1 MENNNLRSEEVQEV
15 LGTPPSWI
23 VRYGTVL
30 ALVFLTLFVAAS
42 ANYQYPDIV
51 ENRIIITFSEPPR
64 TLVAPKSGRVADIL
78 VQNNEYVEKGQ
89 LLIVFEDAGDFYH
102 ITYLQDLMSEIPNE
116 NDSIIVNFS
125 PNMKLDL
132 GEIEEDYLNFLEKK
146 NKYSRENEQSE
157 VKRSVNSYS
166 AQIRALQKSIQF
178 LTNRKEIIIRQINDA
193 LKRENELKRKV
204 QEREASQAEV
214 NVVSTEIRSLRVEL
228 QETEEN
234 ISRKKYDVQALR
246 SRISVTKMD
255 GNNTRLNSAD
265 ELISSFIQLKV
276 RVDQWV
282 ENNIVYSPV
291 EGKVEFNELLSK
303 QQFMRKDEALM
314 VVIPAQSQFM
324 KGKMKVPL
332 KESGF
337 VKPTQEV
344 IIRLDKFPFK
354 VYGALTGRVT
364 YKATVPNSDDQI
376 LVEILLT
383 SFETTRG
390 QTIEANEVLVG
401 DARIITE
408 KRTLLLR
415 IFDSIRGFFS

>member
-1 MENNNLRSEEVQEV
+1 MEDNNLRSEEVQEV

-23 VRYGTVL
+23 VRYGTAL
-30 ALVFLTLFVAAS
+30 ALLFLTLFIVAS
-42 ANYQYPDIV
+42 ANYQYPDTV
-51 ENRIIITFSEPPR
+51 EERITITFSEPPR
-64 TLVAPKSGRVADIL
+64 SLVAPKSGRVADIL
-78 VQNNEYVEKGQ
+78 VQNNEYVKEGQ

-102 ITYLQDLMSEIPNE
+102 ITYLQDLMAEIPNE
-116 NDSIIVNFS
+116 NDSIIANFT
-125 PNMKLDL
+125 PDMNLNL

-146 NKYSRENEQSE
+146 NKYSRENEQLE
-157 VKRSVNSYS
+157 VRRSIDSYT
-166 AQIRALQKSIQF
+166 AQIRALRKSINF
-178 LTNRKEIIIRQINDA
+178 LNNRKEVIIRQINDA
-193 LKRENELKRKV
+193 LKRENDLKRKV
-204 QEREASQAEV
+204 QEREASQVEV
-214 NVVSTEIRSLRVEL
+214 NAVSGEIRALRAEL

-234 ISRKKYDVQALR
+234 VSRKKSDIDALR
-246 SRISVTKMD
+246 KRISVTKMD
-255 GNNTRLNSAD
+255 GNNTLLNSAD

-324 KGKMKVPL
+324 KGKMKVDL

-354 VYGALTGRVT
+354 IYGALTGRVA
-364 YKATVPNSDDQI
+364 YKATVPNSEGKV

-383 SFETTRG
+383 SFETSRG
-390 QTIEANEVLVG
+390 ETIEANEVLVG

-415 IFDSIRGFFS
+415 IFDSINGIFS

>member
-1 MENNNLRSEEVQEV
+1 MEDRNLRSEEVQEV
-15 LGTPPSWI
+15 LGTPPAWI
-23 VRYGTVL
+23 VRYGTAL
-30 ALVFLTLFVAAS
+30 ALVFLTLFIVAS
-42 ANYQYPDIV
+42 ANYQYPDTV
-51 ENRIIITFSEPPR
+51 EDRITITFSEPPR
-64 TLVAPKSGRVADIL
+64 TLVAPKSGRVVDIL
-78 VQNNEYVEKGQ
+78 VRNNEFVTKGQ
-89 LLIVFEDAGDFYH
+89 LLVVFEGAGDFNH
-102 ITYLQDLMSEIPNE
+102 ITHLQDLMAEIPNE
-116 NDSIIVNFS
+116 NDSIIAGFS
-125 PNMKLDL
+125 LGMGLDL
-132 GEIEEDYLNFLEKK
+132 GEIQEDFLNFLEKK
-146 NKYSRENEQSE
+146 NKYSRENAQMA
-157 VKRSVNSYS
+157 VKRSVSS
-166 AQIRALQKSIQF
+166 FTAQIRALQKSIQF
-178 LTNRKEIIIRQINDA
+178 LNNRKAIIIRQINEA
-193 LKRENELKRKV
+193 LKLENELRRKV
-204 QEREASQAEV
+204 QQREASQADV
-214 NVVSTEIRSLRVEL
+214 NKVTSEIRTLRAEL

-234 ISRKKYDVQALR
+234 ISRKKYDVEALR

-303 QQFMRKDEALM
+303 QQFMRKDEPLM

-324 KGKMKVPL
+324 KGRMKVDL
-332 KESGF
+332 KKSGF
-337 VKPTQEV
+337 VDPTQEV

-354 VYGALTGRVT
+354 VYGALKGRVT
-364 YKATVPNSDDQI
+364 YKATVPDADNQVLI
-376 LVEILLT
+376 EILLT

-390 QTIEANEVLVG
+390 EMIEANEVLVG